1 MGTESKLPLVPLRVM
16 QLNRLFTLLMLCA
29 GLVLAGAPAIACC
42 AESTLPRDCCP
53 NAPEPTN
60 TQSPGIEAS
69 TVVYGCCAGEVQT
82 VTATTAIADPRQLD
96 SDSTP
101 ADPPLSVTL
110 LAALIAVH
118 APSAVNAV
126 AATPLFVA
134 SQAPLYLRT
143 GRLRL

>member
-1 MGTESKLPLVPLRVM
+1 
-16 QLNRLFTLLMLCA
+16 MLCA

-42 AESTLPRDCCP
+42 AEGMLTDRCCP
-53 NAPEPTN
+53 NGPEPTN

-69 TVVYGCCAGEVQT
+69 SVVYGCCAGEAQT
-82 VTATTAIADPRQLD
+82 VLATTAMAEPRQSD

-101 ADPPLSVTL
+101 ADPPLSVTF

-118 APSAVNAV
+118 APSEANEIS
-126 AATPLFVA
+126 ATPLFVA
-134 SQAPLYLRT
+134 SQAPLYLLT